1 MSIGKYIKK
10 IEEIDTF
17 FKQFFSELLKID
29 FDSELKITEIE
40 GTEVYKYEYTPST
53 KSNTIF
59 LGEKKSFKYSE
70 KKSFKYSEKK
80 SFTYSV
86 YFFDTLKELLPITIS
101 TKVRFGGI
109 SENIELTKSF
119 DVEDTEKSLI
129 FIKLMLEQYF
139 VNFNGGKGIC

>member
-29 FDSELKITEIE
+29 FDSALKITEIE
-40 GTEVYKYEYTPST
+40 GTEVYKYEYTPNT

-59 LGEKKSFKYSE
+59 LG
-70 KKSFKYSEKK
+70 EKK

-139 VNFNGGKGIC
+139 INFNGGKGIC

>member
-40 GTEVYKYEYTPST
+40 GTEVYKYEYTPNT

-59 LGEKKSFKYSE
+59 LG
-70 KKSFKYSEKK
+70 EKK

>member
-1 MSIGKYIKK
+1 MGREKYIKK
-10 IEEIDTF
+10 IEEIDIF

-29 FDSELKITEIE
+29 FDSELKITEIKD
-40 GTEVYKYEYTPST
+40 TKVYKYEYE
-53 KSNTIF
+53 SNTSF
-59 LGEKKSFKYSE
+59 LDEEKP
-70 KKSFKYSEKK
+70 
-80 SFTYSV
+80 FTYSV

>member
-1 MSIGKYIKK
+1 MGREKYIKK

-29 FDSELKITEIE
+29 FDSALKITEIE
-40 GTEVYKYEYTPST
+40 GTEVYKYEYTPNT

-59 LGEKKSFKYSE
+59 LG
-70 KKSFKYSEKK
+70 EKK

-139 VNFNGGKGIC
+139 INFNGGKGIC

>member
-29 FDSELKITEIE
+29 FDSALKITEIE
-40 GTEVYKYEYTPST
+40 GTEVYKYEYTPNT

-59 LGEKKSFKYSE
+59 LG
-70 KKSFKYSEKK
+70 EKK

>member
-1 MSIGKYIKK
+1 MGREKYIKK
-10 IEEIDTF
+10 IEEIDIF

-40 GTEVYKYEYTPST
+40 GTEVYKYEYIPNTNT
-53 KSNTIF
+53 KSNTSF
-59 LGEKKSFKYSE
+59 LDGEKP
-70 KKSFKYSEKK
+70 
-80 SFTYSV
+80 FTYSV

>member
-1 MSIGKYIKK
+1 MGREKYIKK

-40 GTEVYKYEYTPST
+40 GTEVYKYEYTPNT

-70 KKSFKYSEKK
+70 KKY
-80 SFTYSV
+80 FTYSV

>member
-29 FDSELKITEIE
+29 FDSALKITEIE
-40 GTEVYKYEYTPST
+40 GTEVYKYEYTPNT

-59 LGEKKSFKYSE
+59 LG
-70 KKSFKYSEKK
+70 EKK

-139 VNFNGGKGIC
+139 VNFNGGKGI

>member
-1 MSIGKYIKK
+1 MGREKYIKK

-29 FDSELKITEIE
+29 FDSALKITEIE
-40 GTEVYKYEYTPST
+40 GTEVYKYEYIPNTNT

-59 LGEKKSFKYSE
+59 LGE

>member
-1 MSIGKYIKK
+1 MGREKYIKK

-29 FDSELKITEIE
+29 FDSALKITEIE
-40 GTEVYKYEYTPST
+40 GTEVYKYEYIPNTNT

-59 LGEKKSFKYSE
+59 LGEKKSFK
-70 KKSFKYSEKK
+70 
-80 SFTYSV
+80 YSV

>member
-1 MSIGKYIKK
+1 MSREKYIKK

-40 GTEVYKYEYTPST
+40 GTEVYKYEYTPNT

-59 LGEKKSFKYSE
+59 LG
-70 KKSFKYSEKK
+70 EKK

-119 DVEDTEKSLI
+119 DIEDTEKSLI

-139 VNFNGGKGIC
+139 VNFNGGKGI

>member
-1 MSIGKYIKK
+1 MKKLVKELYNMSIGKYIKK

-29 FDSELKITEIE
+29 FDSALKITEIE
-40 GTEVYKYEYTPST
+40 GTEVYKYEYTPNT

-59 LGEKKSFKYSE
+59 LG
-70 KKSFKYSEKK
+70 EKK

>member
-1 MSIGKYIKK
+1 MSREKYIKK

-29 FDSELKITEIE
+29 FDSALKITEIE
-40 GTEVYKYEYTPST
+40 GTEVYKYEYTPNT

-70 KKSFKYSEKK
+70 KKSF
-80 SFTYSV
+80 TYSI

>member
-1 MSIGKYIKK
+1 MGSEKYIKK

-40 GTEVYKYEYTPST
+40 GTEVYKYEYTPNK

-59 LGEKKSFKYSE
+59 LGE

>member
-40 GTEVYKYEYTPST
+40 GTEVYKYEYE
-53 KSNTIF
+53 SNTSF
-59 LGEKKSFKYSE
+59 LDEEKP
-70 KKSFKYSEKK
+70 
-80 SFTYSV
+80 FTYSV
-86 YFFDTLKELLPITIS
+86 YFFDTLKEMIPVNIFA
-101 TKVRFGGI
+101 KVRLGGI
-109 SENIELTKSF
+109 SENIELNKNF
-119 DVEDTEKSLI
+119 DVEDTEKNLI
-129 FIKLMLEQYF
+129 FIKLMLEQFF

>member
-29 FDSELKITEIE
+29 FDSALKITEIE
-40 GTEVYKYEYTPST
+40 GTDVYKYEYTPNT
-53 KSNTIF
+53 KSNTSF
-59 LGEKKSFKYSE
+59 LDEEKP
-70 KKSFKYSEKK
+70 
-80 SFTYSV
+80 FTYSV

-139 VNFNGGKGIC
+139 VNFNGGKGI

>member
-29 FDSELKITEIE
+29 FDSELKITEIKD
-40 GTEVYKYEYTPST
+40 TKVYKYEYE
-53 KSNTIF
+53 SNTSF
-59 LGEKKSFKYSE
+59 LDEE
-70 KKSFKYSEKK
+70 K

>member
-1 MSIGKYIKK
+1 MGREKYIKK

-40 GTEVYKYEYTPST
+40 GTEVYKYEYTPNT

-59 LGEKKSFKYSE
+59 LG
-70 KKSFKYSEKK
+70 EKK

-119 DVEDTEKSLI
+119 DIEDTEKSLI

>member
-1 MSIGKYIKK
+1 MGREKYVKK

-40 GTEVYKYEYTPST
+40 GTEVYKYEYTPNT

-59 LGEKKSFKYSE
+59 LG
-70 KKSFKYSEKK
+70 EKK

>member
-1 MSIGKYIKK
+1 MGREKYIKK

-40 GTEVYKYEYTPST
+40 GTEVYKYEYTPNT

-59 LGEKKSFKYSE
+59 LG
-70 KKSFKYSEKK
+70 EKK